1 MAKKKEGS
9 VKATKN
15 RKAAL
20 HISASLGKA
29 QYGEGD
35 ESAVTFKAAGEGDG
49 SYKLIIMMKCFPD
62 GQGGWV
68 CN

>member
-1 MAKKKEGS
+1 MVKKKKSS

-15 RKAAL
+15 RKAGL
-20 HISASLGKA
+20 RISASLGKA
-29 QYGEGD
+29 QFGGGD
-35 ESAVTFKAAGEGDG
+35 ESAVTFKDAGEGDG
-49 SYKLIIMMKCFPD
+49 SYKLIIMMKCFSD